1 MLVSK
6 RKSVYFRILHGTVLV
21 CFCHAF
27 LYGIY
32 AARADAMFDYY
43 EAYNKGDFATAAVK
57 IETLAKNGSPEA
69 QYLLGGL
76 FEQGKAYNQNFKVA
90 FSWYSKAAEQG
101 HLMAQMHLAFDY
113 EWGQGTEKNEVMAQK
128 WYRKAA
134 LQGSAF
140 AQYEYGKLRY
150 LGKGSNRDPVLAYA
164 MFSMASTNGWKEA
177 EEFKDKIMPNL
188 TAEQL
193 SHGDEIAEKCMGS
206 HYLYCD

>member
-1 MLVSK
+1 MSVSNH
-6 RKSVYFRILHGTVLV
+6 KSIYFRTLQVFLLLCV
-21 CFCHAF
+21 CPAF
-27 LYGIY
+27 PFGVS

-57 IETLAKNGSPEA
+57 IETLAKNGAPEA
-69 QYLLGGL
+69 QYLLAGL
-76 FEQGKAYNQNFKVA
+76 FEQGKAYHQNFKMA

-113 EWGQGTEKNEVMAQK
+113 EWGQGTDKNEVLAQK

-150 LGKGSNRDPVLAYA
+150 SGKGSARDPVLAYA
-164 MFSMASTNGWKEA
+164 MLSIAATNGWKEA
-177 EEFKDKIMPNL
+177 EEFKDKITPNL

-193 SHGDEIAEKCMGS
+193 SHGNEIAEKCMSS